1 MRSYVTAFS
10 VFLCSIIFFLP
21 QSRAA
26 DEVFSNQSSVDASR
40 DILDAE
46 KEGLVEVKY
55 IPNDSRSAQI
65 VVNNKTNQPLTLRL
79 PAAFVGQPVLAQFG
93 GGMGGGGMG
102 GGGMGGGMGGGG
114 GGQTA
119 GGGGMGGGG
128 MGGGMGG
135 GGMGGGGMGGGMFSV
150 PPEKTKVVKVA
161 TVCLEYGK
169 REPSPRIPYQLAAL
183 ETFSEDPALAVL
195 LEAFGRGEIPLK
207 VAQAAAWNIS
217 SGLSWQQLAAEM
229 IDHAGGVPDQRYFS
243 NAELFAAQQVVNR
256 VHKLV
261 LGMDQTSKYHSSGER

>member
-93 GGMGGGGMG
+93 GG
-102 GGGMGGGMGGGG
+102 
-114 GGQTA
+114 Q
-119 GGGGMGGGG
+119 
-128 MGGGMGG
+128 
-135 GGMGGGGMGGGMFSV
+135 GGGMGGGMFSV

>member
-1 MRSYVTAFS
+1 MRFYITGFS
-10 VFLCSIIFFLP
+10 VFLCSIISFLP

-26 DEVFSNQSSVDASR
+26 DGVFSAQSSIDASR

-46 KEGLVEVKY
+46 KEGLVEIKY

-79 PAAFVGQPVLAQFG
+79 PAAFVGRPILAQFG
-93 GGMGGGGMG
+93 GGQGGGQ
-102 GGGMGGGMGGGG
+102 GGGMGGGMGGG

-128 MGGGMGG
+128 MGGGGMGG

-183 ETFSEDPALAVL
+183 ETFSEDPALALL

-217 SGLSWQQLAAEM
+217 SGLSWQQLAAEI
-229 IDHAGGVPDQRYFS
+229 IDHAGGVPDQQYFHK
-243 NAELFAAQQVVNR
+243 AELFAAQQVVNR
-256 VHKLV
+256 VHKQV
-261 LGMDQTSKYHSSGER
+261 LGMNQTSKYHSSGER

>member
-1 MRSYVTAFS
+1 MRSYIAGFS
-10 VFLCSIIFFLP
+10 LYLCSTIFLLP
-21 QSRAA
+21 QCWAA
-26 DEVFSNQSSVDASR
+26 DGVSTVQSPIDVSR
-40 DILDAE
+40 NILDAE

-65 VVNNKTNQPLTLRL
+65 VVDNKTDQPLTLRL
-79 PAAFVGQPVLAQFG
+79 PSAFVGRPVLAQFG
-93 GGMGGGGMG
+93 GGGAGGM
-102 GGGMGGGMGGGG
+102 
-114 GGQTA
+114 
-119 GGGGMGGGG
+119 
-128 MGGGMGG
+128 G

-150 PPEKTKVVKVA
+150 PPEKTKVVRVA

-217 SGLSWQQLAAEM
+217 SGLSWQRLAAEV
-229 IDHAGGVPDQRYFS
+229 IDRPGGVPDQQYFHK
-243 NAELFAAQQVVNR
+243 AELFAAQQVVNR
-256 VHKLV
+256 VHKQV
-261 LGMDQTSKYHSSGER
+261 LGMNQSSKYQSSGER